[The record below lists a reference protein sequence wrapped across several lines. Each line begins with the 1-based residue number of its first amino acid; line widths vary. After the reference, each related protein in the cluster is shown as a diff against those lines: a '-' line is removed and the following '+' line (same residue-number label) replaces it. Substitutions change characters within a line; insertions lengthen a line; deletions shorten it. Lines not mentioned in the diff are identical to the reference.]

1 MNEKCK
7 QYILKEKYRLEYRL
21 YLKYVKNILK
31 FINN

>member
-21 YLKYVKNILK
+21 YLKYVNSKIY
-31 FINN
+31 